1 MLKIS
6 RDDISSVEITEFP
19 IENRFIK
26 LPIKKYV
33 DLLGIELNGPQIAIV
48 NALNNPK
55 YRFVVAAVSR
65 RVGKTTIANII
76 GQLITL
82 VPNSHVLIMSPNYA
96 LSSISFEEQ
105 RKLIKHF
112 KLEVERD
119 NAKDRIL
126 ELKNGSTIRM
136 GSVSQVDSVVGRSYD
151 LIIFDEAALTSDGQE
166 AFEIALRPTLDKPTA
181 KAIFISTPRG
191 RNNWFSTYWHY
202 GFNLIP
208 AFARWASIH
217 ADYRENPRASDDDI
231 NEARA
236 TMPASRFAQEFEAS
250 FSVFEGQIYKFDHKC
265 IMPVDR
271 WEHLERIMGLDIGFK
286 DPTAMLVLGY
296 DYDSQTFYALDEFQA
311 ASMTTDQYAIECKTL
326 EDKYDVQ
333 MIFIDSAAQQ
343 TRYDWAVNHDIST
356 INATKSVLD
365 GIAYVQMIVE
375 QGKLI
380 VDPKCVHLLAA
391 LDQFRWDP
399 KETLITEK
407 PVHDK
412 YSHMAD
418 ALRYAL
424 YSYRSN
430 VGTF

>member
-6 RDDISSVEITEFP
+6 RSDVSSTEFSEFP

-26 LPIKKYV
+26 LPVNKYLN
-33 DLLGIELNGPQIAIV
+33 LLGIELNGPQIAIV

-65 RVGKTTIANII
+65 RVGKTLIANIV
-76 GQLITL
+76 GHLLTL
-82 VPNSHVLIMSPNYA
+82 VPDTHVLIVSPNYA

-105 RKLIKHF
+105 RKLLNHHKIE
-112 KLEVERD
+112 LTRD

-126 ELKNGSTIRM
+126 ELSNGSTIRM
-136 GSVSQVDSVVGRSYD
+136 GSVSQIDSVVGRSYS
-151 LIIFDEAALTSDGQE
+151 LIIFDEAALTSEGQE
-166 AFEIALRPTLDKPTA
+166 AFEIALRPTLDKPNS

-202 GFNLIP
+202 GFNSIP
-208 AFARWASIH
+208 AFAKWVSIH
-217 ADYRENPRASDDDI
+217 ADYRENPRASEEDI

-236 TMPASRFAQEFEAS
+236 TMPASRFSQEFEAS
-250 FSVFEGQIYKFDHKC
+250 FSVFEGQIFKFDHKC

-296 DYDSQTFYALDEFQA
+296 DYDSQTFYALDEFQQA
-311 ASMTTDQYAIECKTL
+311 NMTTDQYAVECKTL

-430 VGTF
+430 VGNF